1 MPKAPPPVASFDPRL
16 LELFRRAAT
25 EPFRVVLPSRRAAI
39 RMHFRLHYLRT
50 AMRAE
55 QHPMLA
61 LAEAVIVRRDGQV
74 ITAEPVDTDLAGA
87 LDSAGL
93 VVDSDSAAASEAIEP
108 MDEFLSKLVHRET
121 KD

>member
-1 MPKAPPPVASFDPRL
+1 MPKALHPVASFDARL
-16 LELFRRAAT
+16 LELFRRAAAK
-25 EPFRVVLPSRRAAI
+25 PFRVVLPSSRAAI
-39 RMHFRLHYLRT
+39 RMHFRLHSLRT

-61 LAEAVIVRRDGQV
+61 LAEAVIVRREGQV

-108 MDEFLSKLVHRET
+108 MDEFLSKLVHREGE
-121 KD
+121 